1 MIVEAD
7 LKLIKYTSTP
17 EDIEADSKTFRE
29 SNRSGNSPI
38 SNLNREV
45 VNIGWDKT
53 PVPYDNHLGLPLLPV
68 NAKAMCFICLQDGE
82 HGS

>member
-17 EDIEADSKTFRE
+17 EDIEANSETFRE
-29 SNRSGNSPI
+29 SNGSGNSPI
-38 SNLNREV
+38 TNLNRKV
-45 VNIGWDKT
+45 MNIGWDKA
-53 PVPYDNHLGLPLLPV
+53 PVPYDNHLGFALLPV
-68 NAKAMCFICLQDGE
+68 NAKSICFICLQDGE